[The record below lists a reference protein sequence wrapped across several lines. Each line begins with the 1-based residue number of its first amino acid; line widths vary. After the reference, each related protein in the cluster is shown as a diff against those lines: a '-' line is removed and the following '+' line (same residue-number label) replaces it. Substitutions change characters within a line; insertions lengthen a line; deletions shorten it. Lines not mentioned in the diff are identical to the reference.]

1 MLTCS
6 VETLERSLEAVMEA
20 GKDITPF
27 FYDRFFAL
35 YPEQRAN
42 FYHFESTSGN
52 MVNEMITS
60 VLALASNEA
69 WRAEEHTSELQSLMR
84 ISYAVFCLKKNNN
97 KLSSNYNTLY

>member
-42 FYHFESTSGN
+42 FYHFESTSGT

-60 VLALASNEA
+60 VIALASNEA
-69 WRAEEHTSELQSLMR
+69 WLTNSVPHFVAARSLFVA
-84 ISYAVFCLKKNNN
+84 IPPDPYARL
-97 KLSSNYNTLY
+97 LALAADT